1 MRARLTSV
9 VLIMQAISVGLAIPV
24 WLNVLAADKENVS
37 TTGLWI
43 SIALLIVAS
52 GLTRKSWGIY
62 FGHLVEA
69 FVLFAS
75 LQLIELLVL
84 NAIFVGLW
92 IMAVRI
98 GTKIEKAQREFNE

>member
-24 WLNVLAADKENVS
+24 FLNVLSSDKDVS

-43 SIALLIVAS
+43 SILLLVVAS

-62 FGHLVEA
+62 FGHGVQA

-75 LQLIELLVL
+75 LQLTELLVL
-84 NAIFVGLW
+84 NAVFVGLW

-98 GTKIEKAQREFNE
+98 GTKIEKAQSEDSE

>member
-1 MRARLTSV
+1 MRARLTAV

-24 WLNVLAADKENVS
+24 FLNVLGADKEIS

-43 SIALLIVAS
+43 SILLLVVAS
-52 GLTRKSWGIY
+52 GLTRKNWGIY
-62 FGHLVEA
+62 FGHAVQA

-84 NAIFVGLW
+84 NAVFVGLW

-98 GTKIEKAQREFNE
+98 GTKIEKAQSEYSE